1 MYLSKGKGNKNVKHF
16 KFFKLRFSIIFFAAS
31 LLAVSCK
38 QEPKKEGGP
47 GGGPGGKPGGGAP
60 PVFSGMIAETYP
72 INRSIE
78 APGTILANET
88 TNMQPEISGRVVSI
102 NFKEGSDVKAGTLLV
117 KLFDGDLQAQLKK
130 LAVQLTI
137 AEATEKRQKELL
149 AINGTSQQDYDNAS
163 LNVNNIKADMELL
176 KVRIAQT
183 EVRAPFNGRLGLR
196 NISLGAYVNPQT
208 VITNISQMD
217 VIKVEFAV
225 PEKYAHE
232 MMPNKIST
240 LHTAADPSKVY
251 YATVIASQ
259 NNISAETRNL
269 LVRAVVKDPD
279 SKIRPGAF
287 VEVTIGLGY
296 NANAIMV
303 PTQAIIP
310 STRTKR
316 IIVLKEGKAVFRDI
330 KTDYRDAT
338 RIEVT
343 EGLSVG
349 DTIITSGLL
358 SIKDGMPCKVV
369 LAKQ

>member
-1 MYLSKGKGNKNVKHF
+1 MG
-16 KFFKLRFSIIFFAAS
+16 A
-31 LLAVSCK
+31 
-38 QEPKKEGGP
+38 
-47 GGGPGGKPGGGAP
+47 GGPGGKPGGGPP
-60 PVFSGMIAETYP
+60 PVFSGIIAETFP
-72 INRSIE
+72 INRNIE
-78 APGTILANET
+78 VPGTILANET
-88 TNMQPEISGRVVSI
+88 TDMQPEISGRVVSI
-102 NFKEGSDVKAGTLLV
+102 NFKEGTNVKAGALLV

-163 LNVNNIKADMELL
+163 LNVNNIKADMDLL

-183 EVRAPFNGRLGLR
+183 EVRAPFNGKLGLR
-196 NISLGAYVNPQT
+196 NISLGAYVNPST
-208 VITNISQMD
+208 IITNISQLN

-232 MMPNKIST
+232 MLPNKILT
-240 LHTAADPSKVY
+240 LHTADQDKVY

-259 NNISAETRNL
+259 NLISAETRNL
-269 LVRAVVKDPD
+269 LVKAIVKNPD
-279 SKIRPGAF
+279 QRITPGIF
-287 VEVTIGLGY
+287 VEVSVGLGY
-296 NANAIMV
+296 NANAIML

-316 IIVLKEGKAVFRDI
+316 VIVLRDGKAVFQDV
-330 KTDYRDAT
+330 KTDFRDAS

-343 EGLSVG
+343 EGVNLG

-358 SIKDGMPCKVV
+358 TIKEGMACKVT
-369 LAKQ
+369 LEKK

>member
-1 MYLSKGKGNKNVKHF
+1 M
-16 KFFKLRFSIIFFAAS
+16 RFSYFFLSAIFLVA
-31 LLAVSCK
+31 SCK
-38 QEPKKEGGP
+38 EEANKEGGP
-47 GGGPGGKPGGGAP
+47 GNGGPGGKPGGGGT
-60 PVFSGMIAETYP
+60 PVFSGILAETFP

-102 NFKEGSDVKAGTLLV
+102 NFKEGTEVKAGTLLV

-183 EVRAPFNGRLGLR
+183 EVRAPFSGRLGLR
-196 NISLGAYVNPQT
+196 NISLGAYVNPST
-208 VITNISQMD
+208 IITNISQMD
-217 VIKVEFAV
+217 VIKVEFSV
-225 PEKYAHE
+225 PEKYAQE
-232 MMPNKIST
+232 MMANKILT
-240 LHTAADPSKVY
+240 LHTAADPSKIY

-269 LVRAVVKDPD
+269 LVRALVKDPD

-310 STRTKR
+310 STRTKK
-316 IIVLKEGKAVFRDI
+316 IIVLNNGKAVFREI

-349 DTIITSGLL
+349 DTVITSGLL
-358 SIKDGMPCKVV
+358 SIKEGMPCKVV
-369 LAKQ
+369 LAKK

>member
-1 MYLSKGKGNKNVKHF
+1 L
-16 KFFKLRFSIIFFAAS
+16 KFFYLFFGIV
-31 LLAVSCK
+31 LLSAISCK
-38 QEPKKEGGP
+38 DEPKQATGMGGP
-47 GGGPGGKPGGGAP
+47 GGNPGGGPP
-60 PVFSGMIAETYP
+60 PVFSGVIAEAYP
-72 INRSIE
+72 INRNIE

-102 NFKEGSDVKAGTLLV
+102 NFKEGTNVKAGTLLV

-196 NISLGAYVNPQT
+196 NISLGAYINPT
-208 VITNISQMD
+208 TIITNISQMD
-217 VIKVEFAV
+217 VIKVEFSV

-232 MMPNKIST
+232 MLPNKILT
-240 LHTAADPSKVY
+240 LRTVDQSKVY

-279 SKIRPGAF
+279 NRITPGTF
-287 VEVTIGLGY
+287 VEVSIGLGY

-303 PTQAIIP
+303 PTQAVIP
-310 STRTKR
+310 STRNKKL
-316 IIVLKEGKAVFRDI
+316 IVMRNGKAVLQDVTTGFRDASRVEI
-330 KTDYRDAT
+330 
-338 RIEVT
+338 T
-343 EGLSVG
+343 EGIALG

-358 SIKDGMPCKVV
+358 SIKDGMACKVV
-369 LAKQ
+369 LEKK